1 MSQGD
6 EKKGNN
12 MDTTKENLNGSKDR
26 LNYTEYSI
34 AMGLVVTIC
43 FSITNRIF
51 YDINGSAS
59 DPIFNPK
66 DSYYVWLMAL
76 IAALLSNLL
85 FNPKGRSVGYFIIET
100 WQGFPKFFKAIFKA
114 RFFGAFYNAVL
125 GSRLRDFYVM
135 LLTMPFIAAIH
146 EISAY
151 CGHPSNFLIEG
162 LVILGFLVCFGI
174 CSRLCA
180 KWGW

>member
-1 MSQGD
+1 MNI
-6 EKKGNN
+6 KN
-12 MDTTKENLNGSKDR
+12 R
-26 LNYTEYSI
+26 LSDWEYQW
-34 AMGLVVTIC
+34 AVALVYTIC
-43 FSITNRIF
+43 ISINDRIF
-51 YDINGSAS
+51 YDMDGSAS
-59 DPIFNPK
+59 DSIFDPK
-66 DSYYVWLMAL
+66 YNYYMWLVGL

-85 FNPKGRSVGYFIIET
+85 FDPRGRDCYKFLQVGY
-100 WQGFPKFFKAIFKA
+100 PKFLKAIFKA

-162 LVILGFLVCFGI
+162 LVMLGFLVCFGI
-174 CSRLCA
+174 CCRLCV
-180 KWGW
+180 KLGW

>member
-1 MSQGD
+1 
-6 EKKGNN
+6 

-26 LNYTEYSI
+26 LSGSEYSKAI
-34 AMGLVVTIC
+34 GLVYAIC
-43 FSITNRIF
+43 ISIATRIF
-51 YDINGSAS
+51 YEINGSAS

-66 DSYYVWLMAL
+66 YSYYVWLVAL

-85 FNPKGRSVGYFIIET
+85 FNPKGRSVGYLMIET

-114 RFFGAFYNAVL
+114 RFFGAFYDAVL
-125 GSRLRDFYVM
+125 GARLRDFYLM
-135 LLTMPFIAAIH
+135 LLIMPFVVAMH

-151 CGHPSNFLIEG
+151 CGHPSNFLVEG
-162 LVILGFLVCFGI
+162 LVILGFQGFLK
-174 CSRLCA
+174 LCA

>member
-6 EKKGNN
+6 GRKENN
-12 MDTTKENLNGSKDR
+12 MDTTKENLNGSKER
-26 LNYTEYSI
+26 LSDWEYRW
-34 AMGLVVTIC
+34 AMALVYGGCI
-43 FSITNRIF
+43 SITTRIF

-59 DPIFNPK
+59 DPLFDPK
-66 DSYYVWLMAL
+66 YSYYVWLVAL

-85 FNPKGRSVGYFIIET
+85 FNPKGRSVGYLMIET

-114 RFFGAFYNAVL
+114 RFFGAFYDAVL

-146 EISAY
+146 EVSAY
-151 CGHPSNFLIEG
+151 CGHPSNLLVEG
-162 LVILGFLVCFGI
+162 LVILGFQGFLK
-174 CSRLCA
+174 LCA

>member
-1 MSQGD
+1 MNI
-6 EKKGNN
+6 KN
-12 MDTTKENLNGSKDR
+12 R
-26 LNYTEYSI
+26 LSDWEYQW
-34 AMGLVVTIC
+34 AVALVYTIC
-43 FSITNRIF
+43 ISINARIF
-51 YDINGSAS
+51 YDMDGSAS
-59 DPIFNPK
+59 DSIFDPK
-66 DSYYVWLMAL
+66 NSYYMWLVGL

-85 FNPKGRSVGYFIIET
+85 FDPRGRDCYKFLQVGY
-100 WQGFPKFFKAIFKA
+100 PKFLKAIFKA

-162 LVILGFLVCFGI
+162 LVMLGFLVCFGI

-180 KWGW
+180 KLGW

>member
-1 MSQGD
+1 MNI
-6 EKKGNN
+6 KN
-12 MDTTKENLNGSKDR
+12 R
-26 LNYTEYSI
+26 LSDWEYQW
-34 AMGLVVTIC
+34 AVALVYTIC
-43 FSITNRIF
+43 ISINARIF
-51 YDINGSAS
+51 YDMDGSAS
-59 DPIFNPK
+59 DSIFDPK
-66 DSYYVWLMAL
+66 NSYYMWLVGL

-85 FNPKGRSVGYFIIET
+85 FDPRGRDCYKSLQVGY
-100 WQGFPKFFKAIFKA
+100 PKFLKAIFKA

-162 LVILGFLVCFGI
+162 LVMLGFVCVFGI
-174 CSRLCA
+174 CSRLCV

>member
-1 MSQGD
+1 MNI
-6 EKKGNN
+6 KN
-12 MDTTKENLNGSKDR
+12 R
-26 LNYTEYSI
+26 LSDWEYQW
-34 AMGLVVTIC
+34 AVALVYTIC
-43 FSITNRIF
+43 ISINARIF
-51 YDINGSAS
+51 YDMDGSAS
-59 DPIFNPK
+59 DSIFDPRN
-66 DSYYVWLMAL
+66 SYYMWLVGL

-85 FNPKGRSVGYFIIET
+85 FDPRGRDCYKSLQV
-100 WQGFPKFFKAIFKA
+100 GFPKFFKAIFKA

-135 LLTMPFIAAIH
+135 LLTIPFIAAIH

-162 LVILGFLVCFGI
+162 LVMLGFMCVFGI

>member
-1 MSQGD
+1 MNI
-6 EKKGNN
+6 KN
-12 MDTTKENLNGSKDR
+12 R
-26 LNYTEYSI
+26 LSDLEYRW
-34 AMGLVVTIC
+34 AMALVYGGCI
-43 FSITNRIF
+43 SITTRIF

-59 DPIFNPK
+59 DPLFDPK
-66 DSYYVWLMAL
+66 YSYYVWLVGL

-85 FNPKGRSVGYFIIET
+85 FDPRGRDCYKSFQVRYPRFL
-100 WQGFPKFFKAIFKA
+100 KAIFKA
-114 RFFGAFYNAVL
+114 RFFGTFYNAVL

-151 CGHPSNFLIEG
+151 CGHPSNFLVEG

-174 CSRLCA
+174 CSRLCT
-180 KWGW
+180 KLGW

>member
-1 MSQGD
+1 MNI
-6 EKKGNN
+6 KK
-12 MDTTKENLNGSKDR
+12 R
-26 LNYTEYSI
+26 LSDWEYQW
-34 AMGLVVTIC
+34 AVALVYGGC
-43 FSITNRIF
+43 LSITTRIF

-66 DSYYVWLMAL
+66 YSYYVWLMAL

-85 FNPKGRSVGYFIIET
+85 FNPKGRSPGYLIIET

-114 RFFGAFYNAVL
+114 RFFGAFYDAVL
-125 GSRLRDFYVM
+125 GSRLRDFYMV
-135 LLTMPFIAAIH
+135 LLTIPFGIAMH

-151 CGHPSNFLIEG
+151 CGHPSNFLVES
-162 LVILGFLVCFGI
+162 LVIVGFQGFLKF
-174 CSRLCA
+174 CA

>member
-1 MSQGD
+1 M
-6 EKKGNN
+6 NI
-12 MDTTKENLNGSKDR
+12 KER
-26 LNYTEYSI
+26 LSDWEYRW
-34 AMGLVVTIC
+34 AMALVYGGCI
-43 FSITNRIF
+43 SITTRIF

-59 DPIFNPK
+59 DPLFDPK
-66 DSYYVWLMAL
+66 YSYYVWLVGL

-114 RFFGAFYNAVL
+114 RFFGAFYDAVL
-125 GSRLRDFYVM
+125 GARLRDFYVM
-135 LLTMPFIAAIH
+135 LLTIPFIIAMH

-151 CGHPSNFLIEG
+151 CGHPSNLLVEG
-162 LVILGFLVCFGI
+162 LVILGFQGFLK
-174 CSRLCA
+174 LCA

>member
-1 MSQGD
+1 MNI
-6 EKKGNN
+6 KK
-12 MDTTKENLNGSKDR
+12 R
-26 LNYTEYSI
+26 LSDWEYQR
-34 AMGLVVTIC
+34 AVALVYTIC
-43 FSITNRIF
+43 ISINARIF
-51 YDINGSAS
+51 YDMDGSAS
-59 DPIFNPK
+59 DSIFDPK
-66 DSYYVWLMAL
+66 NSYYMWLVGL

-85 FNPKGRSVGYFIIET
+85 FDPRGRDCYKSLQVGY
-100 WQGFPKFFKAIFKA
+100 PKFLKAIFKA

-162 LVILGFLVCFGI
+162 LVMLGFVCVFGI

-180 KWGW
+180 KLGW

>member
-1 MSQGD
+1 MNI
-6 EKKGNN
+6 KN
-12 MDTTKENLNGSKDR
+12 R
-26 LNYTEYSI
+26 LSDWEYQW
-34 AMGLVVTIC
+34 AVALVYTIC
-43 FSITNRIF
+43 ISINARIF
-51 YDINGSAS
+51 YDMDGSAS
-59 DPIFNPK
+59 DSIFDPK
-66 DSYYVWLMAL
+66 NSYYMWLVGL

-85 FNPKGRSVGYFIIET
+85 FDPRGRDCYKSLQVGY
-100 WQGFPKFFKAIFKA
+100 PKFLKAIFKA

-162 LVILGFLVCFGI
+162 LVMLGFVCVFGL